1 MRTSVRVGIVGLL
14 IALVGCGGADDAS
27 VTTVAETT
35 TTEAAP
41 AEFPV
46 TVGDLTL
53 ETEPT
58 RIVSLSPTATEMLYA
73 VGAGPQVVAV
83 DDFSNYPA
91 EAAALGTALSGYEP
105 NVEAIA
111 GYEPDLVVIAYDTQ
125 GLMAQLQSLDIP
137 VFMAAAAATLDGVY
151 EQIAQIGALTGHASE
166 AEALVA
172 SMREEIETAVAG
184 VEVADPA
191 LTYFHELDD
200 TYYTVTSNT
209 FVGAVYS
216 LFGLVS
222 IADGVE
228 EGNDY
233 PQLSAEVIVEKDP
246 DLIFLA
252 DTKCCGQSAQTVAA
266 RDGWAE
272 LSAVKNGHVVELDDD
287 LPSRWGPRIVEFV
300 KAIAAAVAKVLAAA

>member
-1 MRTSVRVGIVGLL
+1 
-14 IALVGCGGADDAS
+14 
-27 VTTVAETT
+27 
-35 TTEAAP
+35 
-41 AEFPV
+41 
-46 TVGDLTL
+46 
-53 ETEPT
+53 
-58 RIVSLSPTATEMLYA
+58 
-73 VGAGPQVVAV
+73 
-83 DDFSNYPA
+83 
-91 EAAALGTALSGYEP
+91 
-105 NVEAIA
+105 
-111 GYEPDLVVIAYDTQ
+111 
-125 GLMAQLQSLDIP
+125 
-137 VFMAAAAATLDGVY
+137 MAAAVATLDGVY

-172 SMREEIETAVAG
+172 SMRAEIETTVAG

-200 TYYTVTSNT
+200 TYYSVTSNT

-266 RDGWAE
+266 RDGWAD